1 MALADSVPGVSGGTI
16 AFILGFYDKF
26 INSLNSLVSTK
37 SNKEEKLESLK
48 FLIKIGI
55 GWAVGLVLAV
65 LFISSVFTTHIYK
78 ISSLFLGFI
87 IFSLPLIFRE
97 EKAEIVGKYK
107 NIIFA
112 VIGILVVAAITYFNP
127 ATSGGTGT
135 NLSLDN
141 LNIGLIAYVFVVGAI
156 AICAMILPGISGST
170 LLLIF
175 GIYAPIMTAV
185 KSVIKFDF
193 SYLPI
198 VIVFGLGVITGIVSI
213 IRLLRYLL
221 ANHRSKV
228 IYTIIGLM
236 IGSLYAV
243 VMGPTTLE
251 IPEAPMGFGEFSIL
265 FFLLGGALIL
275 GLEQLKKVLGSRIIK
290 GCYKMIDNLVTP
302 FLV

>member
-1 MALADSVPGVSGGTI
+1 MYIINFIRGFCMALADSVPGVSGGTI

-37 SNKEEKLESLK
+37 SNKEEKLESLR

-55 GWAVGLVLAV
+55 GWAVGMVLAV

-265 FFLLGGALIL
+265 FFLLGGGLIL
-275 GLEQLKKVLGSRIIK
+275 GLEKLKKVLDK
-290 GCYKMIDNLVTP
+290 GQE
-302 FLV
+302 

>member
-1 MALADSVPGVSGGTI
+1 MYIINFIRGFCMALADSVPGVSGGTI

-55 GWAVGLVLAV
+55 GWAVGMVLAV

-135 NLSLDN
+135 KLSLDN

-265 FFLLGGALIL
+265 FFLLGGGLIL
-275 GLEQLKKVLGSRIIK
+275 GLEKLKKVLDK
-290 GCYKMIDNLVTP
+290 GQE
-302 FLV
+302 

>member
-1 MALADSVPGVSGGTI
+1 MYIINFIRGFCMALADSVPGVSGGTI

-55 GWAVGLVLAV
+55 GWAVGMVLAV

-265 FFLLGGALIL
+265 FFLLGGGLIL
-275 GLEQLKKVLGSRIIK
+275 GLEKLKKVLDK
-290 GCYKMIDNLVTP
+290 GQE
-302 FLV
+302 

>member
-55 GWAVGLVLAV
+55 GWAVGMVLAV

-112 VIGILVVAAITYFNP
+112 VIGILLVAAITYFNP

-275 GLEQLKKVLGSRIIK
+275 GLEQLKKVLDK
-290 GCYKMIDNLVTP
+290 GQE
-302 FLV
+302 

>member
-55 GWAVGLVLAV
+55 GWAVGMVLAV

-97 EKAEIVGKYK
+97 EKSEIVGKYK

-243 VMGPTTLE
+243 GMGPTTLE

-275 GLEQLKKVLGSRIIK
+275 GLEKLKKVLDK
-290 GCYKMIDNLVTP
+290 GQE
-302 FLV
+302 

>member
-55 GWAVGLVLAV
+55 GWAVGMVLAV

-97 EKAEIVGKYK
+97 EKSEIVGKYK

-265 FFLLGGALIL
+265 FFLLGGALIF
-275 GLEQLKKVLGSRIIK
+275 GLEKLKKVLDK
-290 GCYKMIDNLVTP
+290 GQE
-302 FLV
+302 

>member
-1 MALADSVPGVSGGTI
+1 MFIINFIRGFCMALADSVPGVSGGTI

-55 GWAVGLVLAV
+55 GWAVGMVLAV

-97 EKAEIVGKYK
+97 EKSEIVGKYK

-185 KSVIKFDF
+185 KSVIKFYF

-275 GLEQLKKVLGSRIIK
+275 GLEKLKKVLDK
-290 GCYKMIDNLVTP
+290 GQE
-302 FLV
+302 

>member
-26 INSLNSLVSTK
+26 INLLNSLVSTK

-55 GWAVGLVLAV
+55 GWAVGMVLAV

-97 EKAEIVGKYK
+97 EKSEIVGKYK

-275 GLEQLKKVLGSRIIK
+275 GLEKLKKVLDK
-290 GCYKMIDNLVTP
+290 GQE
-302 FLV
+302 

>member
-37 SNKEEKLESLK
+37 SNKEEKLESLR

-55 GWAVGLVLAV
+55 GWAVGMVLAV

-251 IPEAPMGFGEFSIL
+251 IPETPMGFGEFSIL

-275 GLEQLKKVLGSRIIK
+275 GLEKLKKVLDK
-290 GCYKMIDNLVTP
+290 GQE
-302 FLV
+302 

>member
-1 MALADSVPGVSGGTI
+1 MFIINFIRGFCMALADSVPGVSGGTI

-55 GWAVGLVLAV
+55 GWAVGMVLAV

-97 EKAEIVGKYK
+97 EKSEIVGKYK

-265 FFLLGGALIL
+265 FFLLGGALIF
-275 GLEQLKKVLGSRIIK
+275 GLEKLKKVLDK
-290 GCYKMIDNLVTP
+290 GQE
-302 FLV
+302 

>member
-1 MALADSVPGVSGGTI
+1 MFIINFIRGFCMALADSVPGVSGGTI

-55 GWAVGLVLAV
+55 GWAVGMVLAV

-97 EKAEIVGKYK
+97 EKSEIVGKYK

-265 FFLLGGALIL
+265 FFLLGGGLIL
-275 GLEQLKKVLGSRIIK
+275 GLEKLKKVLDK
-290 GCYKMIDNLVTP
+290 GQE
-302 FLV
+302 

>member
-1 MALADSVPGVSGGTI
+1 MYIINFIRGFCMALADSVPGVSGGTI

-55 GWAVGLVLAV
+55 GWAVGMVLAV

-112 VIGILVVAAITYFNP
+112 VIGILLVAAITYFNP

-265 FFLLGGALIL
+265 FFLLGGGLIL
-275 GLEQLKKVLGSRIIK
+275 GLEKLKKVLDK
-290 GCYKMIDNLVTP
+290 GQE
-302 FLV
+302 

>member
-55 GWAVGLVLAV
+55 GWAVGMVLAV

-97 EKAEIVGKYK
+97 EKSEIVGKYK

-275 GLEQLKKVLGSRIIK
+275 GLEKLKKVLDK
-290 GCYKMIDNLVTP
+290 GQE
-302 FLV
+302 

>member
-1 MALADSVPGVSGGTI
+1 M
-16 AFILGFYDKF
+16 
-26 INSLNSLVSTK
+26 
-37 SNKEEKLESLK
+37 
-48 FLIKIGI
+48 
-55 GWAVGLVLAV
+55 VLAV

-97 EKAEIVGKYK
+97 EKSEIVGKYK

-265 FFLLGGALIL
+265 FFLLGGGLIL
-275 GLEQLKKVLGSRIIK
+275 GLEKLKKVLDK
-290 GCYKMIDNLVTP
+290 GQE
-302 FLV
+302 

>member
-55 GWAVGLVLAV
+55 GWAVGMVLAV

-97 EKAEIVGKYK
+97 EKSEIVGKYK

-265 FFLLGGALIL
+265 FFLLGGGLIL
-275 GLEQLKKVLGSRIIK
+275 GLEKLKKVLDK
-290 GCYKMIDNLVTP
+290 GQE
-302 FLV
+302 

>member
-1 MALADSVPGVSGGTI
+1 MALADSVPGVSGGTV

-26 INSLNSLVSTK
+26 INSLNSLVSIK
-37 SNKEEKLESLK
+37 SSKDEKLDSLK

-55 GWAVGLVLAV
+55 GWAVGMVLAV
-65 LFISSVFTTHIYK
+65 LFISSVFTSHIYN

-97 EKAEIVGKYK
+97 EKSEILGKYK
-107 NIIFA
+107 NIVFA
-112 VIGILVVAAITYFNP
+112 VIGIVIVAAITYFNP
-127 ATSGGTGT
+127 ATSGGAGI

-141 LNIGLIAYVFVVGAI
+141 LNIGLVAYVFIVGAV

-175 GIYAPIMTAV
+175 GLYAPVMTAV

-198 VIVFGLGVITGIVSI
+198 VIIFGLGVITGIVSI

-221 ANHRSKV
+221 ENHRSKV

-251 IPEAPMGFGEFSIL
+251 IPQAPMSFGTFSIV
-265 FFLLGGALIL
+265 FFLIGGALIL
-275 GLEQLKKVLGSRIIK
+275 GLEKLKSVFDRGQEE
-290 GCYKMIDNLVTP
+290 
-302 FLV
+302 

>member
-55 GWAVGLVLAV
+55 GWAVGMVLAV

-112 VIGILVVAAITYFNP
+112 VIGILLVAAITYFNP
-127 ATSGGTGT
+127 ATSGGTGI

-275 GLEQLKKVLGSRIIK
+275 GLEQLKKVLDK
-290 GCYKMIDNLVTP
+290 GQE
-302 FLV
+302 

>member
-1 MALADSVPGVSGGTI
+1 MYIINFIRGFCMALADSVPGVSGGTI

-48 FLIKIGI
+48 FLIKISI
-55 GWAVGLVLAV
+55 GWAAGMVLAV

-107 NIIFA
+107 NIIFT

-265 FFLLGGALIL
+265 FFLLGGGLIL
-275 GLEQLKKVLGSRIIK
+275 GLEKLKKVLDK
-290 GCYKMIDNLVTP
+290 GQE
-302 FLV
+302 

>member
-1 MALADSVPGVSGGTI
+1 MYIINFIRGFCMALADSVPGVSGGTI

-48 FLIKIGI
+48 FLIKRSEER
-55 GWAVGLVLAV
+55 AVGMVLAV

-275 GLEQLKKVLGSRIIK
+275 GLEQLKKVLDK
-290 GCYKMIDNLVTP
+290 GQE
-302 FLV
+302 

>member
-55 GWAVGLVLAV
+55 GWAVGMVLAV

-112 VIGILVVAAITYFNP
+112 VIGILLVAAITYFNP

-175 GIYAPIMTAV
+175 GIYAPI
-185 KSVIKFDF
+185 VIKFDF

-275 GLEQLKKVLGSRIIK
+275 GLEQLKKVLDK
-290 GCYKMIDNLVTP
+290 GQE
-302 FLV
+302 

>member
-55 GWAVGLVLAV
+55 GWAVGMVLAV

-135 NLSLDN
+135 NLSLDK

-156 AICAMILPGISGST
+156 SICAMILPGISGST

-265 FFLLGGALIL
+265 FFLLGGGLIL
-275 GLEQLKKVLGSRIIK
+275 GLEKLKKVLDK
-290 GCYKMIDNLVTP
+290 GQE
-302 FLV
+302 

>member
-1 MALADSVPGVSGGTI
+1 MYIINFIRGFCMALADSVPGVSGGTI

-55 GWAVGLVLAV
+55 GWAVGMVLAV

-275 GLEQLKKVLGSRIIK
+275 GLEQLKKVLDK
-290 GCYKMIDNLVTP
+290 GQE
-302 FLV
+302 

>member
-1 MALADSVPGVSGGTI
+1 MYIINFIRGFCMALADSVPGVSGGTI

-55 GWAVGLVLAV
+55 GWAVGMVLAV

-156 AICAMILPGISGST
+156 AISAMILPGISGST

-275 GLEQLKKVLGSRIIK
+275 GLEQLKKVLDK
-290 GCYKMIDNLVTP
+290 GQE
-302 FLV
+302 

>member
-55 GWAVGLVLAV
+55 GWAVGMVLAV

-97 EKAEIVGKYK
+97 EKSEIVGKYK

-275 GLEQLKKVLGSRIIK
+275 GLEQLKKVLDK
-290 GCYKMIDNLVTP
+290 GQE
-302 FLV
+302 

>member
-1 MALADSVPGVSGGTI
+1 MFIINFIRGFCMALADSVPGVSGGTI

-55 GWAVGLVLAV
+55 GWAVGMVLAV

-97 EKAEIVGKYK
+97 EKSEIVGKYK

-156 AICAMILPGISGST
+156 AICSMILPGISGST

-275 GLEQLKKVLGSRIIK
+275 GLEKLKKVLDK
-290 GCYKMIDNLVTP
+290 GQE
-302 FLV
+302 

>member
-1 MALADSVPGVSGGTI
+1 MYIINFIRGFCMALADSVPGVSGGTI

-55 GWAVGLVLAV
+55 GWAVGMVLAV

-97 EKAEIVGKYK
+97 EKAEIVGKYE

-275 GLEQLKKVLGSRIIK
+275 GLEQLKKVLDK
-290 GCYKMIDNLVTP
+290 GQE
-302 FLV
+302 

>member
-1 MALADSVPGVSGGTI
+1 MYIINFIRGFCMALADSVPGVSGGTI

-55 GWAVGLVLAV
+55 GWAVGMVLAV

-213 IRLLRYLL
+213 IRLLGYLL

-275 GLEQLKKVLGSRIIK
+275 GLEQLKKVLDK
-290 GCYKMIDNLVTP
+290 GQE
-302 FLV
+302 

>member
-1 MALADSVPGVSGGTI
+1 M
-16 AFILGFYDKF
+16 
-26 INSLNSLVSTK
+26 
-37 SNKEEKLESLK
+37 
-48 FLIKIGI
+48 
-55 GWAVGLVLAV
+55 VLAV

-97 EKAEIVGKYK
+97 EKSEIVGKYK

-275 GLEQLKKVLGSRIIK
+275 GLEKLKKVL
-290 GCYKMIDNLVTP
+290 DNGQE
-302 FLV
+302 

>member
-55 GWAVGLVLAV
+55 GWAVGMVLAV

-127 ATSGGTGT
+127 ATSGGAGT

-275 GLEQLKKVLGSRIIK
+275 GLEQLKKVLDK
-290 GCYKMIDNLVTP
+290 GQE
-302 FLV
+302 

>member
-1 MALADSVPGVSGGTI
+1 MFIINFIRGFCMALADSVPGVSGGTI

-55 GWAVGLVLAV
+55 GWAVGMVLAV

-97 EKAEIVGKYK
+97 EKSEIVGKYK

-243 VMGPTTLE
+243 VMGPNTLE

-275 GLEQLKKVLGSRIIK
+275 GLEKLKKVLDK
-290 GCYKMIDNLVTP
+290 GQE
-302 FLV
+302 

>member
-55 GWAVGLVLAV
+55 GWAVGMVLAV

-97 EKAEIVGKYK
+97 EKSEIVGKYK

-156 AICAMILPGISGST
+156 AICAMILHGISGST

-275 GLEQLKKVLGSRIIK
+275 GLEKLKKVLDK
-290 GCYKMIDNLVTP
+290 GQE
-302 FLV
+302 

>member
-48 FLIKIGI
+48 FLIKISI
-55 GWAVGLVLAV
+55 GWAAGMVLAV

-107 NIIFA
+107 NIIFT

-265 FFLLGGALIL
+265 FFLLGGGLIL
-275 GLEQLKKVLGSRIIK
+275 GLEKLKKVLDK
-290 GCYKMIDNLVTP
+290 GQE
-302 FLV
+302 